1 MSVHLRRFAAGP
13 AVPVGAVVLAL
24 AVGGLLIAATGGDPI
39 ELGGQIVDRVLLD
52 YWGISDLLAR
62 MAPLLLAG
70 IAVAIPLRAG
80 LYNVG
85 AEGQIYMGGLFATVV
100 ALRMPDDANALLAIT
115 AATLAGA
122 LGGALWAGI
131 AGVLK
136 ARRGID
142 EVVTTLLMNYV
153 ALNLISYAAS
163 GPLKAPGA
171 PYPYSPEVP
180 EMVRLPLMMAD
191 TEAHIGLLVGL
202 ALAVI
207 ARIALARTA
216 WGFGVEVAGKA
227 PGAAHYAGIAV
238 GRTTIIA
245 FALGGAAAGLAGA
258 FEVIGLKHRLFAG
271 FASGYGYDGLV
282 VAFLAGGDPVWSM
295 VAAAFMA
302 LLRTA
307 VTTLK
312 SAGLD
317 ATAVTIVQGL
327 IVLFAASGLA
337 LQRHGAFDRLFAR
350 TQPAPTQPPA
360 SASATVRP

>member
-1 MSVHLRRFAAGP
+1 M
-13 AVPVGAVVLAL
+13 
-24 AVGGLLIAATGGDPI
+24 
-39 ELGGQIVDRVLLD
+39 LLD

-163 GPLKAPGA
+163 G
-171 PYPYSPEVP
+171 
-180 EMVRLPLMMAD
+180 R
-191 TEAHIGLLVGL
+191 
-202 ALAVI
+202 
-207 ARIALARTA
+207 
-216 WGFGVEVAGKA
+216 
-227 PGAAHYAGIAV
+227 
-238 GRTTIIA
+238 
-245 FALGGAAAGLAGA
+245 
-258 FEVIGLKHRLFAG
+258 
-271 FASGYGYDGLV
+271 
-282 VAFLAGGDPVWSM
+282 
-295 VAAAFMA
+295 
-302 LLRTA
+302 
-307 VTTLK
+307 
-312 SAGLD
+312 
-317 ATAVTIVQGL
+317 
-327 IVLFAASGLA
+327 
-337 LQRHGAFDRLFAR
+337 
-350 TQPAPTQPPA
+350 
-360 SASATVRP
+360 